1 MSNLINWAEA
11 TPINSL
17 AGGMLI
23 GVAVSIL
30 ILFNGKIAG
39 ISGILGGVLKFK
51 AEDAGWRLIF
61 LLGLLISPVIYSIFF
76 ALPKVTLHPGHW
88 AVLTAGLLVGLG
100 TRYGSGCTSGHG
112 ICGLSRLSV
121 RSLVATI
128 TFMLAGI
135 VTVFITHHL
144 I

>member
-1 MSNLINWAEA
+1 MINWTEA

-51 AEDAGWRLIF
+51 AEDVGWRLLF

-76 ALPKVTLHPGHW
+76 ALPKVTLYSGHW
-88 AVLTAGLLVGLG
+88 TVLTAGLLVGLG

-112 ICGLSRLSV
+112 ICGISRLST

-135 VTVFITHHL
+135 VTVYITHHL

>member
-1 MSNLINWAEA
+1 MINWAEA

-76 ALPKVTLHPGHW
+76 ALPKVTLYSGHW
-88 AVLTAGLLVGLG
+88 TVLTAGLLVGLG

-112 ICGLSRLSV
+112 ICGISRLSI
-121 RSLVATI
+121 RSLVATN
-128 TFMLAGI
+128 TFILAGI
-135 VTVFITHHL
+135 VTVYITQHL

>member
-1 MSNLINWAEA
+1 MINWTEA

-51 AEDAGWRLIF
+51 AEDFGWRLLF

-76 ALPKVTLHPGHW
+76 ALPKVTLYSGHW
-88 AVLTAGLLVGLG
+88 TVLTAGLLVGLG
-100 TRYGSGCTSGHG
+100 TRYSSGCTSGHG
-112 ICGLSRLSV
+112 ICGISRLST

-135 VTVFITHHL
+135 VTVYITHHL

>member
-1 MSNLINWAEA
+1 MINWAEA
-11 TPINSL
+11 TPIHSL
-17 AGGMLI
+17 VGGVLI
-23 GVAVSIL
+23 GVAASIL

-51 AEDAGWRLIF
+51 TEDVGWRLLF

-76 ALPKVTLHPGHW
+76 TLPKVNLDSGHW
-88 AVLTAGLLVGLG
+88 TVLTAGLLVGLG

-128 TFMLAGI
+128 TFMLAGV
-135 VTVFITHHL
+135 VTVYITHHL

>member
-1 MSNLINWAEA
+1 MINWAEA
-11 TPINSL
+11 TPIHSL
-17 AGGMLI
+17 VGGVLI
-23 GVAVSIL
+23 GVAASIL

-51 AEDAGWRLIF
+51 TEDVGWRLLF
-61 LLGLLISPVIYSIFF
+61 LLGLLVSPVIYSIFF
-76 ALPKVTLHPGHW
+76 ALPKVTVHSGHW
-88 AVLTAGLLVGLG
+88 TVLTAGLLVGLG
-100 TRYGSGCTSGHG
+100 ARYGSGCTSGHG

-128 TFMLAGI
+128 TFMLAGV
-135 VTVFITHHL
+135 VTVYITHHL

>member
-1 MSNLINWAEA
+1 MINWAEA
-11 TPINSL
+11 TPIHSL
-17 AGGMLI
+17 VGGVLI
-23 GVAVSIL
+23 GVAASIL

-51 AEDAGWRLIF
+51 TEDIGWRLLF

-76 ALPKVTLHPGHW
+76 TLPKVNLDSGHW
-88 AVLTAGLLVGLG
+88 TVLTAGLLVGLG

-121 RSLVATI
+121 RSLVATM

-135 VTVFITHHL
+135 VTVYITHHL

>member
-1 MSNLINWAEA
+1 MINWAEA
-11 TPINSL
+11 TPIHSL
-17 AGGMLI
+17 VGGVLI
-23 GVAVSIL
+23 GVAASIL

-51 AEDAGWRLIF
+51 AEDVGWRLLF
-61 LLGLLISPVIYSIFF
+61 LLGLLVSPVIYSIFF
-76 ALPKVTLHPGHW
+76 ALPKVTVHSGHW
-88 AVLTAGLLVGLG
+88 TVLTAGLLVGLG
-100 TRYGSGCTSGHG
+100 ARYGSGCTSGHG

-128 TFMLAGI
+128 TFMLAGV
-135 VTVFITHHL
+135 VTVYITHHL

>member
-1 MSNLINWAEA
+1 LINWTAA
-11 TPINSL
+11 TPIHSL
-17 AGGMLI
+17 VGGILI
-23 GVAVSIL
+23 GTAASIL

-51 AEDAGWRLIF
+51 DKDIGWRLLF
-61 LLGLLISPVIYSIFF
+61 LLGLLISPIIYSIFF
-76 ALPKVTLHPGHW
+76 ALPKVTVH
-88 AVLTAGLLVGLG
+88 AEYSTVLIAGLLVGLG

-121 RSLVATI
+121 RSLVATG
-128 TFMLAGI
+128 TFMMAGI
-135 VTVFITHHL
+135 VTVYITHHL

>member
-1 MSNLINWAEA
+1 LINWAEA
-11 TPINSL
+11 TPIHSL
-17 AGGMLI
+17 VGGVLI
-23 GVAVSIL
+23 GVAASIL

-51 AEDAGWRLIF
+51 TEDVGWRLLF

-76 ALPKVTLHPGHW
+76 TLPKVNLDSGHW

-100 TRYGSGCTSGHG
+100 TRYGSGCTSGPG

-128 TFMLAGI
+128 TFMLAGV
-135 VTVFITHHL
+135 VTVYITHHL

>member
-1 MSNLINWAEA
+1 MINWAEA
-11 TPINSL
+11 TPIHSL
-17 AGGMLI
+17 VGGVLI
-23 GVAVSIL
+23 GVAASIL

-51 AEDAGWRLIF
+51 TEDVGWRLLF

-76 ALPKVTLHPGHW
+76 TLPKVSLDSGHW
-88 AVLTAGLLVGLG
+88 TVLTAGLLVGLG
-100 TRYGSGCTSGHG
+100 ARYGSGCTSGHG

-128 TFMLAGI
+128 TFMLAGV
-135 VTVFITHHL
+135 VTVYITHHL

>member
-1 MSNLINWAEA
+1 MINWTEA

-51 AEDAGWRLIF
+51 AEDVGWRLLF

-76 ALPKVTLHPGHW
+76 ALPKVTLYSGHW
-88 AVLTAGLLVGLG
+88 TVLTAGLLVGLG

>member
-1 MSNLINWAEA
+1 MINWTEA

-17 AGGMLI
+17 VGGILI

-30 ILFNGKIAG
+30 ILFNGKVAG
-39 ISGILGGVLKFK
+39 ISGILGGVLKLK
-51 AEDAGWRLIF
+51 AEDIGWRLLF
-61 LLGLLISPVIYSIFF
+61 LLGLLVSPVIYSIFF
-76 ALPKVTLHPGHW
+76 ALPKVNFESGHW
-88 AVLTAGLLVGLG
+88 TVLTAGLLVGLG

-112 ICGLSRLSV
+112 ICGISRLSI
-121 RSLVATI
+121 RSLVATM
-128 TFMLAGI
+128 TFMLAGV

>member
-1 MSNLINWAEA
+1 MINWTEA

-51 AEDAGWRLIF
+51 AEDVGWRLLF

-76 ALPKVTLHPGHW
+76 ALPKVTLYSGHW
-88 AVLTAGLLVGLG
+88 TVLTAGLLVGLG
-100 TRYGSGCTSGHG
+100 TRYSSGCTSGHG
-112 ICGLSRLSV
+112 ICGISRLST

-135 VTVFITHHL
+135 VTVYITHHL